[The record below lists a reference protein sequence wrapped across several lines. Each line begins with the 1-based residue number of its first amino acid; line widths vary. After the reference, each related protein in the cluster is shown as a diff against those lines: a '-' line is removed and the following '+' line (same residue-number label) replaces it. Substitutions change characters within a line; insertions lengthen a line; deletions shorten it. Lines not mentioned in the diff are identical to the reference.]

1 MVKIQAMIGGRLA
14 RKAVILITIFKRGDR
29 RFFMAFL
36 TAQTAKNPA
45 PMAINKVKKPRGRNN
60 GNKLPRNEI
69 IPVITAAMIWSNHLV
84 VINTFCC
91 DRMHS
96 GHR

>member
-1 MVKIQAMIGGRLA
+1 VVKIQAMIGERLA

-29 RFFMAFL
+29 RFLMAFL
-36 TAQTAKNPA
+36 TAQTAKIPA
-45 PMAINKVKKPRGRNN
+45 PMAINKVKKPRNVK
-60 GNKLPRNEI
+60 KLPRKEI
-69 IPVITAAMIWSNHLV
+69 KPVTTAAMIWSNHLV
-84 VINTFCC
+84 VTNTFCC